1 MASGSLKRTSTTDRD
16 ISPPPTKRK
25 VTATTTNKAV
35 SNFFKPASEKEK
47 QPEKVKFQI
56 LHDTLLVGRYEDGS
70 SARTTKP
77 KPVKVAAFDFD
88 DTLIKTKSGNVFA
101 RGADD
106 WQWWH
111 ATIPG
116 KLKQLDADGYAVVL
130 VSNQSG
136 ISLRSEKGSD
146 KKSLSN
152 FKEKVSAVFKALE
165 IPITVY
171 AATEKDLFRKPR
183 TGMWEQ
189 MLQDYGLVDGDDAA
203 ADVDREKSVFVGDAA
218 GREGGKAA
226 KIRKDHSCSDRD
238 FAANVG
244 IPFQTPEEYWLGEDA
259 KPFTRAFE
267 PAAFLQTTLDS
278 QTDADPI
285 VFSKKNDLE
294 IVLFCGSPGS
304 GKSTFFWT
312 HLAPMGYMRV
322 NQDQLKTRDKCIKAA
337 TIAIDEDKKSVVVD
351 NTNADMETRAAWVQL
366 AAKLK
371 VPIRLVHFTASA
383 KLCEHNDTVR
393 ALSDGKMNPEKRQLL
408 PKMAFTGF
416 ASRFREPS
424 VEEGFQDI
432 THVDFV
438 FRGTEEDKKL
448 WSKYWMS

>member
-1 MASGSLKRTSTTDRD
+1 MASSSLKRTSTTDRD

-47 QPEKVKFQI
+47 STEKVKFQV
-56 LHDTLLVGRYEDGS
+56 LHDTLLVGRYEDAS
-70 SARTTKP
+70 PAARSKP
-77 KPVKVAAFDFD
+77 KPLKVAAFDFD

-136 ISLRSEKGSD
+136 ISLRSDKGSD

-152 FKEKVSAVFKALE
+152 FKEKVSAVLRALE
-165 IPITVY
+165 LPITVY

-189 MLQDYGLVDGDDAA
+189 MVRDYGIEDI
-203 ADVDREKSVFVGDAA
+203 DREGSVFVGDAA
-218 GREGGKAA
+218 GREGDKAA

-244 IPFQTPEEYWLGEDA
+244 MPFQTPEEYWLGEDP
-259 KPFTRAFE
+259 KPFTRAFD
-267 PAAFLQTTLDS
+267 PVAYVQTTLDS
-278 QTDADPI
+278 QTDTDPI
-285 VFSKKNDLE
+285 VFTKKNDLE

-304 GKSTFFWT
+304 GKSTFYWT
-312 HLAPMGYMRV
+312 HLAPLGYTRV

-337 TIAIDEDKKSVVVD
+337 TIAIQDEQTSVVVD
-351 NTNADMETRAAWVQL
+351 NTNADVETRAAWVGL

-393 ALSDGKMNPEKRQLL
+393 ALSEGKMNPEKRVLL

-416 ASRFREPS
+416 ASRFREPK
-424 VEEGFQDI
+424 VEEGFQEI
-432 THVDFV
+432 VKVDFV
-438 FRGTEEDKKL
+438 FRGSEEDKKL
-448 WSKYWMS
+448 WSRYWTS

>member
-1 MASGSLKRTSTTDRD
+1 MASGSLKRASTTDRD

-25 VTATTTNKAV
+25 ITTTTTNKAV
-35 SNFFKPASEKEK
+35 SNFFKPASEKE
-47 QPEKVKFQI
+47 PDKVKFQV
-56 LHDTLLVGRYEDGS
+56 LHDTLLVGKYED
-70 SARTTKP
+70 AATRPRP

-88 DTLIKTKSGNVFA
+88 DTLIKTKSGSVFA

-111 ATIPG
+111 ASIPG

-136 ISLRSEKGSD
+136 ISLRSDKGSD

-152 FKEKVSAVFKALE
+152 FKEKISAVFKTLE
-165 IPITVY
+165 LPITVY
-171 AATEKDLFRKPR
+171 AATEKDLHRKPR

-189 MLQDYGLVDGDDAA
+189 MLKDYALLDT
-203 ADVDREKSVFVGDAA
+203 ADVDLEKSIFVGDAA
-218 GREGGKAA
+218 GREGDKAA

-244 IPFQTPEEYWLGEDA
+244 IPFQTPEEYWLGEA
-259 KPFTRAFE
+259 PKPFTRPFD
-267 PAAFLQTTLDS
+267 PAKYLETTLDS

-285 VFSKKNDLE
+285 VFSKKNDVE

-304 GKSTFFWT
+304 GKSTFFWKR
-312 HLAPMGYMRV
+312 LEPMGYARV
-322 NQDQLKTRDKCIKAA
+322 NQDLLKTRDKCMKTA
-337 TIAIDEDKKSVVVD
+337 TTTIQEDKKSVVVD
-351 NTNADMETRAAWVQL
+351 NTNADVETRAAWIGL

-371 VPIRLVHFTASA
+371 VPIRLVHFTAST

-393 ALSDGKMNPEKRQLL
+393 ALCPGKVSLL
-408 PKMAFTGF
+408 
-416 ASRFREPS
+416 
-424 VEEGFQDI
+424 
-432 THVDFV
+432 
-438 FRGTEEDKKL
+438 
-448 WSKYWMS
+448 

>member
-1 MASGSLKRTSTTDRD
+1 MASNSLKRTSTTDRD

-35 SNFFKPASEKEK
+35 SNFFKPASEKE
-47 QPEKVKFQI
+47 PEKVKFQV
-56 LHDTLLVGRYEDGS
+56 LHDTLLVGRYENAS
-70 SARTTKP
+70 SRPRP

-116 KLKQLDADGYAVVL
+116 KLKQLDADGYAVIL

-165 IPITVY
+165 LPITVY
-171 AATEKDLFRKPR
+171 AATERDLFRKPR

-189 MLQDYGLVDGDDAA
+189 MLKDYGLVNT
-203 ADVDREKSVFVGDAA
+203 ADVDRENSIFVGDAA
-218 GREGGKAA
+218 GREGDKAA
-226 KIRKDHSCSDRD
+226 KIRKDHSCSDRG
-238 FAANVG
+238 FASNVG
-244 IPFQTPEEYWLGEDA
+244 IPFQTPEEYWLGEDP
-259 KPFTRAFE
+259 KPFIRSFN
-267 PAAFLQTTLDS
+267 PAEHLGATLNT
-278 QTDADPI
+278 QTDADA
-285 VFSKKNDLE
+285 VLFSKKNDVE

-312 HLAPMGYMRV
+312 HLASMGYERV
-322 NQDQLKTRDKCIKAA
+322 NQDQLKTRDKCMKAA
-337 TIAIDEDKKSVVVD
+337 TLAVEEEKKSVVVD
-351 NTNADMETRAAWVQL
+351 NTNADLETRAAWVGL

-393 ALSDGKMNPEKRQLL
+393 ALSEGKV
-408 PKMAFTGF
+408 
-416 ASRFREPS
+416 SS
-424 VEEGFQDI
+424 VQSA
-432 THVDFV
+432 V
-438 FRGTEEDKKL
+438 RL
-448 WSKYWMS
+448 